1 MLGYHPWCVLTLQ
14 ARACSS
20 DVPSPDVNRKP
31 LYRDEKARRAGH
43 SVPQRLALDATLVTR
58 IKSFNTV
65 VELLYESVGDINLFN
80 LVGSCKCLWLY
91 FAPHETDAKRCSL
104 FSSFLFGFVPG
115 QDNNMST

>member
-1 MLGYHPWCVLTLQ
+1 MYLHQTSIESHCT
-14 ARACSS
+14 
-20 DVPSPDVNRKP
+20 
-31 LYRDEKARRAGH
+31 ETRRPEELAT
-43 SVPQRLALDATLVTR
+43 VFLQRLALDATLVTR

-65 VELLYESVGDINLFN
+65 VELLYESVGDIDLFN